1 MAHSS
6 GTLRYVLLRGL
17 APALAGRVVAR
28 REAAVDKW
36 LTVRLHILEASHL
49 VTYRLPGGA
58 FSEIL
63 ACLPQGPGEALAD
76 GGGGALLPGA
86 QASLLH
92 TIDAFTPLEDQSHGS
107 AERGRAAVAGTAA
120 GTERVYRLDG
130 ARYQVRIWRAPLPDP
145 AYHDLLR
152 RVRRRGEGIAL
163 LHEFGALPS
172 AARNAAGGAPPPL
185 TALLFDAPTATL
197 HSAHSYPEEGCVVL
211 SASRMSWEGWAPEAR
226 RA

>member
-6 GTLRYVLLRGL
+6 RSLRYVLLRGL

-28 REAAVDKW
+28 REAAVDKR
-36 LTVRLHILEASHL
+36 LTVQLHILEASHL

-63 ACLPQGPGEALAD
+63 ACLPRTPGDEAGSGAGEAAVLA
-76 GGGGALLPGA
+76 PE
-86 QASLLH
+86 ASLREA
-92 TIDAFTPLEDQSHGS
+92 IDAFSPLEGPSQECAEPGGAEDAGAATG
-107 AERGRAAVAGTAA
+107 AERF
-120 GTERVYRLDG
+120 YRLEG
-130 ARYQVRIWRAPLPDP
+130 ARYQVRIWRAPLHDP
-145 AYHDLLR
+145 AYRELVR

-163 LHEFGALPS
+163 LHEFDETAV
-172 AARNAAGGAPPPL
+172 AAPTEGSGAPPPL

-211 SASRMSWEGWAPEAR
+211 SASRMSWEGWAPGAR
-226 RA
+226 RL